1 MFNNNLFTLIMEKQ
15 IVLNSIQTP
24 DGTILIS
31 HHVHDYVTHLD
42 KNGEQYMV
50 DGGTSYLKRSSNV
63 ESYKDLSVY
72 VDDDFELV
80 RVSMERG
87 SRGINSDE
95 PLRWVKLADMSDDH
109 LKAVLA
115 YGASKW
121 QMDLINKEIKYR
133 K

>member
-1 MFNNNLFTLIMEKQ
+1 MEKQ

-42 KNGEQYMV
+42 ENKELYCV
-50 DGGTSYLKRSSNV
+50 DGGTSYLKRSSNI
-63 ESYKDLSVY
+63 EYYKDLSVY
-72 VDDDFELV
+72 ADDDFELV

-95 PLRWVKLADMSDDH
+95 PLKWVKLADMSDEH
-109 LKAVLA
+109 LKAILV
-115 YGASKW
+115 YGGSKW

-133 K
+133 KKL